1 MGLYDN
7 FYYFLSYIVMITKP
21 VKTQTQKPS
30 GTMFPCS
37 ARTAEIQDK
46 EKV

>member
-1 MGLYDN
+1 
-7 FYYFLSYIVMITKP
+7 MITKP
-21 VKTQTQKPS
+21 VETQTQKPS

-37 ARTAEIQDK
+37 AKNCRNIQDK